1 MTLVVNLYGGPG
13 TGKSTTAAL
22 VFGRLKQ
29 LGINAELVTEFA
41 KDLAWEDRSVIKC
54 RPFVFGE
61 QLWRIE
67 RLLGHVDV
75 VVTDSPLLMDLVYSG
90 HLGMHWVEVVAA
102 EHRKLDTLD
111 IFLPRDTSLH
121 PYNPKG
127 RWQSLE
133 ESQVLD
139 NKILSLIEAH
149 NVIYNT
155 VAVGDAD
162 HVIRLIQTRLR
173 GDE

>member
-1 MTLVVNLYGGPG
+1 MTLVVNLHGGPG

-22 VFGRLKQ
+22 VFAKLKQ
-29 LGINAELVTEFA
+29 QGVNAELVTEFA
-41 KDLAWEDRSVIKC
+41 KDLAWEDRSVIRC

-75 VVTDSPLLMDLVYSG
+75 VVTDSPLLMDLVYSDHYG
-90 HLGMHWVEVVAA
+90 PHWVEVVVA

-111 IFLPRDTSLH
+111 IFINRDTEAH

-127 RWQSLE
+127 RWQSLADALE
-133 ESQVLD
+133 LD
-139 NKILSLIEAH
+139 FDIRDLLIARAPDYH
-149 NVIYNT
+149 TIQ
-155 VAVGDAD
+155 VGDAD
-162 HVIRLIQTRLR
+162 TVIRLIQARL
-173 GDE
+173 GAS